1 MIIRFATRATCFSLA
16 AIVTLAMLGTV
27 DFLASAEP
35 AAALIAAAAQMRV

>member
-1 MIIRFATRATCFSLA
+1 MNTRFATRATCFSLA

-35 AAALIAAAAQMRV
+35 TAAMIASATMPRA